1 METKAK
7 SFYYKFDR
15 LNFWLIFNIA
25 FFNMLVWCCYTCPC
39 LLYWTQTQALIGVF
53 VFSCLAWCFKYVKKH
68 RMALVDDESITIDHC
83 KPLYWKDVKDA
94 EEKIVR
100 CCFLKRRIIV
110 LNIKEGV
117 DYQYNFLQ
125 KHNGAFTPFSIP
137 LYGII
142 GKEDEE
148 EIVRIISAKIPL
160 KRLIA

>member
-1 METKAK
+1 
-7 SFYYKFDR
+7 
-15 LNFWLIFNIA
+15 
-25 FFNMLVWCCYTCPC
+25 
-39 LLYWTQTQALIGVF
+39 
-53 VFSCLAWCFKYVKKH
+53 
-68 RMALVDDESITIDHC
+68 MALVDDESITIDHC

-160 KRLIA
+160 KRLKA